1 MKVLIFH
8 VKGVCIGIFYS
19 KYLSIPLRK
28 IFIGLAKQVIER
40 LASQGHQL

>member
-1 MKVLIFH
+1 MLREYVLVYF
-8 VKGVCIGIFYS
+8 VPN

-40 LASQGHQL
+40 LASQEHQL